1 MHYETPKLGEAMDL
15 YETPLLVDL
24 DAASAADAV
33 VVADGGCS
41 TGGLFDCS
49 PDVIIA

>member
-24 DAASAADAV
+24 DAASAAEA
-33 VVADGGCS
+33 AGGCS

-49 PDVIIA
+49 PDVIVRV

>member
-15 YETPLLVDL
+15 YETPLLVDI
-24 DAASAADAV
+24 DVASAAASA
-33 VVADGGCS
+33 GCS

-49 PDVIIA
+49 PDVIIMA